1 MKTIEEQIWDY
12 IDDNLTIEEKSAI
25 AAKIATDQTYSEL
38 YQELSA
44 VNLHLGKLEI
54 DMPPMAFN
62 RKVMD
67 LVAQEIA
74 PVSLKT
80 KVDLRIIYA
89 VAGFFILTLSAILVY
104 AISQIHF
111 TASAINVPEVSIDF
125 TRYLTPAFIKI
136 FLFTDLLIGFV
147 YLDGF
152 LRRKKI

>member
-12 IDDNLTIEEKSAI
+12 IDDNLTIEEKKAI
-25 AAKIATDQTYSEL
+25 AAKIASDQTCSNL
-38 YQELSA
+38 YQELLA

-67 LVAQEIA
+67 LVGQEIA

-89 VAGFFILTLSAILVY
+89 VAGFFILTLSAILIY
-104 AISQIHF
+104 AISQTHF
-111 TASAINVPEVSIDF
+111 TASAINVPDISIDF
-125 TRYLTPAFIKI
+125 SRYLTPSFIKI
-136 FLFTDLLIGFV
+136 FLFTDLLIGFI